1 MKNKE
6 KYAKEI
12 IEIAAKGHA
21 IALDK
26 REMKL
31 CACDELYC
39 NNCYFHAN
47 GGSCKVN
54 IRRWAD
60 TEAVLT
66 QEEKV
71 KKLKEYCERLNCI
84 DCVFSGCP
92 CHFDMMY
99 LMDKK
104 LGTNIIDKMYE
115 AVMGGDKNEEQR

>member
-47 GGSCKVN
+47 DGSCNVN

-60 TEAVLT
+60 AEAELT

-71 KKLKEYCERLNCI
+71 EKLKGYCDERRCDIDECKFFNCL
-84 DCVFSGCP
+84 CNFE
-92 CHFDMMY
+92 MMY
-99 LMDKK
+99 IIDKE
-104 LGTNIIDKMYE
+104 LGTNNIDKMYE
-115 AVMGGDKNEEQR
+115 KILEEQNE